1 MKPQSLVLAVA
12 LAGSAYA
19 QTTEPVAADSKEK
32 STAAAPANDSK
43 PAAEKKS
50 LDPQTADLAELQAA
64 GYRVQKRNGETL
76 YCRKDP
82 ETGSRVRT
90 NTFCLTREQLT
101 QIEAN
106 TRDSMRA
113 LTKDNSPKGN

>member
-32 STAAAPANDSK
+32 STAAAPASDSK